1 MYIGKAI
8 RPRVRMALLSGPTP
22 GCALPSRFS
31 AREHSEYGALP
42 PGRRSEWLA
51 SRLALERAYRQL
63 TGSLCRHAEVGH
75 DAAGRP
81 RIAGDDRTHCSLAH
95 SGGWGLGVVSPGP
108 VGADLEPLGRYDEA
122 FAARVA
128 DPAEIAEVARAGL
141 PTHEAP
147 TVLWTLKEAALK
159 ATGQGLR
166 IHPRHAVIVS
176 RLGRSWLV
184 RVRHS
189 DAEMSRWQVHS
200 FWSGGLVASVAVPV
214 ASKAWC

>member
-1 MYIGKAI
+1 MYTGKAI
-8 RPRVRMALLSGPTP
+8 RPRARMALLSGPTP
-22 GCALPSRFS
+22 GCVLPSRFS
-31 AREHSEYGALP
+31 AHEHTEYGALP
-42 PGRRSEWLA
+42 PARQSEWLA
-51 SRLALERAYRQL
+51 SRLALERAYRQW
-63 TGSLCRHAEVGH
+63 TASLCRHAEVSH
-75 DAAGRP
+75 DANGRP

-95 SGGWGLGVVSPGP
+95 SSGWGLGVVSSGP
-108 VGADLEPLGRYDEA
+108 VGGDLEPLGRYDEA

-128 DPAEIAEVARAGL
+128 DPVEIAKLAWAGL
-141 PTHEAP
+141 PAHAVP

-189 DAEMSRWQVHS
+189 DGETSRWRVHS
-200 FWSGGLVASVAVPV
+200 FWSGGLVASVAVPA
-214 ASKAWC
+214 ASQARC